1 MLIPGHP
8 PSRARRALC
17 AVGLAAT
24 LVACGSP
31 HHRGPPPSN
40 DIDEMR
46 FREYV
51 RTLSSEEYEG
61 RKPGTPGE
69 DKTVAFITAQF
80 HRLGLKPASGESYAQ
95 SVPLVEIR
103 AGADATLSVSGGRGA
118 LLPLGYG
125 NDMLVFSP
133 RATPSALLARSELVF
148 VGYGIVAP
156 EYHWNDYQGT
166 SVRGK
171 TVLVLLGDP
180 GTASRN
186 PGVFKGLSASAYGSW
201 SYKLSEAARQGA
213 AGVLLLYDAK
223 LLGFGWSA
231 VRNTWGGARLE
242 SPAVA
247 DDASTPA
254 IEAWLSAEAGR
265 NLIAQAGL
273 DFTAL
278 ADAASRPG
286 FKGVPTGLK
295 VSAEVH
301 STVRRFNS
309 TNLVGVLPGSGGARR
324 HEYVLYTAHW
334 DGLGRDSSG
343 ALLPGAED
351 ASGVAG
357 LLVLAQSFQRTRP
370 APERSVAFIA
380 LTGGAPGLL
389 GSRYYVE
396 NPLIAL
402 DQTAGVINVDALHQ
416 GGPTR
421 DVVIFGAG
429 NSELEDMAR
438 AAALLQGRDVR
449 AEPHPEE
456 GLYYTSDQIN
466 FALHGVPAL
475 EFKAGID
482 DSARGPEYGLGQLD
496 DFMAHRY
503 RQSAD
508 KYDEWKVGGALEDL
522 KLYFQV
528 GERLATTRRFPRW
541 YPDSEFSASHVRAAA
556 SE

>member
-1 MLIPGHP
+1 MFIPSYGHP
-8 PSRARRALC
+8 SFRARRALF
-17 AVGLAAT
+17 AVCLAAS
-24 LVACGSP
+24 LAACSSS
-31 HHRGPPPSN
+31 HHRGGPPPSN

-46 FREYV
+46 FREYI
-51 RTLSSEEYEG
+51 RTLSSEEYGG
-61 RKPGTPGE
+61 RQPGTPGE

-95 SVPLVEIR
+95 PVPLVEIR
-103 AGADATLSVSGGRGA
+103 AGADATLSASGGRGA

-125 NDMLVFSP
+125 SDMLVFSP
-133 RATPSALLARSELVF
+133 RATPIASLAQSELVF

-180 GTASRN
+180 GTGSRD
-186 PGVFKGLSASAYGSW
+186 PGLFKGPSMSAYGSW

-213 AGVLLLYDAK
+213 AGVLLLHDAK
-223 LLGFGWSA
+223 LLGFGWNA
-231 VRNTWGGARLE
+231 LRNTWGGARLE

-247 DDASTPA
+247 DGATTPA
-254 IEAWLSAEAGR
+254 IEAWLTAEAGR

-273 DFTAL
+273 DFIAL
-278 ADAASRPG
+278 GNAASRPG
-286 FKGVPTGLK
+286 FKPVATGLK

-301 STVRRFNS
+301 STVRRFSS
-309 TNLVGVLPGSGGARR
+309 TNLVGVLPGSRR

-334 DGLGRDSSG
+334 DGLGRDASG

-357 LLVLAQSFQRTRP
+357 LMVLAQSFQRTRP
-370 APERSVAFIA
+370 APERSVAFVA
-380 LTGGAPGLL
+380 LTGGEMDLL
-389 GSRYYVE
+389 GSRHYVE
-396 NPLIAL
+396 NPVIPL
-402 DQTAGVINVDALHQ
+402 DQTAGVINLDDLHQ

-421 DVVIFGAG
+421 DVIIFGAG

-438 AAALLQGRDVR
+438 AAALLQGRDVGP
-449 AEPHPEE
+449 EPHPEE
-456 GLYYTSDQIN
+456 GLYYASDQIS

-475 EFKAGID
+475 EFKAGVD
-482 DSARGPEYGLGQLD
+482 DSARGPQYGLGQLD

-503 RQSAD
+503 RQAGD
-508 KYDEWKVGGALEDL
+508 RYDEWKLGGALEDL
-522 KLYFQV
+522 KLYYQV
-528 GERLATTRRFPRW
+528 GERLAATRRFPRW
-541 YPDSEFSASHVRAAA
+541 YPESEFSASHARGTG